1 MPYTAAVDEKMK
13 RLAATLRDKVWPL
26 FESRG
31 LRPVIHARFPLADA
45 AGAHKLMESDTHI
58 GKIVLLA

>member
-1 MPYTAAVDEKMK
+1 VENKG
-13 RLAATLRDKVWPL
+13 RLAAALRAKVWPL
-26 FESRG
+26 FASRG

-58 GKIVLLA
+58 GKIVLVV